1 MVTNTTGS
9 LVSTRVRI
17 GASPG
22 RASPLIDSAATE
34 GTVVVVVVGGTVV
47 VVVGGVVG
55 VVLGT
60 VAEVVVVGTVAEVVV
75 VEAVA
80 GVGAEVVDRSGATVP
95 VAPVPSP
102 AGTAGAAPAVLSA
115 ARLKVAT
122 LASTSARNRR
132 TACVRGTAGST
143 RLNGRRHQGNRG
155 RLRRWAA
162 PGNRCAP
169 LATAG
174 SMATPLRD
182 HADGR

>member
-47 VVVGGVVG
+47 VVVGGGVVV

-155 RLRRWAA
+155 RLRR
-162 PGNRCAP
+162 
-169 LATAG
+169 
-174 SMATPLRD
+174 
-182 HADGR
+182 